1 MTTSLSFDPVRLSP
15 QCEALRTE
23 VRAFLAQEI
32 SAGTFDPHHSGY
44 SESYDHD
51 FSRRV
56 GAKGWIGMTWP
67 KQYGGHQRKSAGT
80 VCGNRRIPSRQR
92 AGKLPFGRR

>member
-15 QCEALRTE
+15 KCEALRTE
-23 VRAFLAQEI
+23 VRAFLAQEA
-32 SAGTFDPHHSGY
+32 SAGTFDPHHPGY
-44 SESYDHD
+44 SESYDRD

-67 KQYGGHQRKSAGT
+67 KQYGGHGAVSWNGMW
-80 VCGNRRIPSRQR
+80 
-92 AGKLPFGRR
+92 